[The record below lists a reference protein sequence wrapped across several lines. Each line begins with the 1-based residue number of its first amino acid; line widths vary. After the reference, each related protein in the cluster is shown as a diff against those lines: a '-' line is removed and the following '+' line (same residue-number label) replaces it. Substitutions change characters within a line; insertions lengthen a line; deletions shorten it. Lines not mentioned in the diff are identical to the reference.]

1 MCHSS
6 HRILPDAERMLGSP
20 NDPDCDSLANCC
32 AQEDL
37 RSEIVECHGQHS
49 VELLY
54 TPGRPSARITF
65 LRISEDLQLELGL
78 REAMA
83 RVRDQTKIL
92 WLLVQWFQAFLRFA
106 YRRALDWHTLAVHT
120 T

>member
-1 MCHSS
+1 LWNATVSTQSS
-6 HRILPDAERMLGSP
+6 CFTRLGGHP
-20 NDPDCDSLANCC
+20 
-32 AQEDL
+32 QEIPL
-37 RSEIVECHGQHS
+37 
-49 VELLY
+49 
-54 TPGRPSARITF
+54 

-78 REAMA
+78 REFMA

-92 WLLVQWFQAFLRFA
+92 WLLVQWFQAFLHFA

>member
-1 MCHSS
+1 M
-6 HRILPDAERMLGSP
+6 PDAERMLGSP

-106 YRRALDWHTLAVHT
+106 YRRALDWHTLAVHMT
-120 T
+120 